1 MSDELHLH
9 GAADLAAGA
18 LDPEA
23 EQAFHAHTALCAEC
37 RRAAADLQEV
47 VATTLAAAGGAPAPA
62 PSARE
67 HVLALARAPRGPI
80 DLTAY
85 TWTEIA
91 RGIRAHEIYNE
102 GGVRGVLIW
111 ADSGARHPTH
121 RHVGEED
128 LLILQGALADERGVY
143 GPGEVCRSRRG
154 EIHSETIVSDGE
166 CVCFAVYYHGG
177 IEPA

>member
-9 GAADLAAGA
+9 GAAALALGA

-23 EQAFHAHTALCAEC
+23 EAAFHAHAAECAEC
-37 RRAAADLQEV
+37 RAASADLGEV
-47 VATTLAAAGGAPAPA
+47 VASTLAVAGGARPPAV
-62 PSARE
+62 SARE

-80 DLTAY
+80 DVNAY
-85 TWTEIA
+85 TWTEVA
-91 RGIRAHEIYNE
+91 RGIRAHQIFDE

-111 ADSGARHPTH
+111 ADAGARHPTH

-128 LLILQGALADERGVY
+128 IQILEGALADERGVY

-154 EIHSETIVSDGE
+154 EIHSETIVSDTE